1 MKITQRQ
8 RLFHVIKEYL
18 TMKDIIKTFTLLR
31 PYIRKHLKAYLVL
44 LFLLVVDV
52 TLTIAF
58 AAFFGKIADAAV
70 HADLVQLQS
79 LVPTGVILLVVS
91 ILFSFLDIYVE
102 TVATNGV
109 KRDLKNH
116 LFSHILRLPASKV
129 SNLRSGEIISHFT
142 NDIHSLDGVIGY
154 SLINLVRLPVIF
166 LTVFIFLLQIN
177 VTLSLLSLL
186 ITPMALLGGVVFGLL
201 LRRNSRAIHELFG
214 KMNMHLNETFHGIP
228 VIRSFTLEKKA
239 YSNFANQN
247 EELYQLELENAKLQ
261 GLFSSGGS
269 LVSSISF
276 YVTLLLGAY
285 YVSQSQMSVG
295 ALLTFLN
302 LVGHLVYPLTGLAG
316 QWAGFQHSVTA
327 VERIM
332 NVLEEP
338 PEEAELP
345 DFTSPKSFSKSIEF
359 NNISFRYD
367 ERIKVFDHLNITIPG
382 GKVVAFVGASGA
394 GKSTLFNLL
403 QGFYKPQSGE
413 ILIDGVRTEDF
424 TLSELRSAIAHVP
437 QETFLFAGTLRE
449 NLLVA
454 RPNITEKEMICAA
467 KDACIHDFI
476 ITLPQGYDTEI
487 GERGVK
493 LSGGQK
499 QRVAIARAILKDAP
513 ILLLDEATS
522 ALDSETE
529 FYVKEALDRL
539 MKGRT
544 TLVIAHRLSTVQ
556 NADLIIAFD
565 QGKVMQMGTHEELLL
580 MEGVYQKLHNQH
592 FDRKKKYP
600 LLSAANE

>member
-1 MKITQRQ
+1 MDKLKKQ
-8 RLFHVIKEYL
+8 LFNNVKEYF
-18 TMKDIIKTFTLLR
+18 TMKDILKTFTLLR
-31 PYIRKHLKAYLVL
+31 PFIRNHWKAYLVL
-44 LFLLVVDV
+44 LFLLAVDV

-70 HADLVQLQS
+70 RADLAELQS
-79 LVPTGVILLVVS
+79 LIPTAIVLVIIS
-91 ILFSFLDIYVE
+91 ILFSYLDIYFE

-142 NDIHSLDGVIGY
+142 NDIHSLNGVIGY

-166 LTVFIFLLQIN
+166 LTVFIYLLQIN
-177 VTLSLLSLL
+177 VTLSLLSLM
-186 ITPMALLGGVVFGLL
+186 ITPIAVLAGMVFGLF

-214 KMNMHLNETFHGIP
+214 KVNIHLNETFHGIS
-228 VIRSFTLEKKA
+228 VIRSFTLEKTSFSK
-239 YSNFANQN
+239 FANQN
-247 EELYQLELENAKLQ
+247 EELYQLELKNAKLQ
-261 GLFSSGGS
+261 GLFSSGGN
-269 LVSSISF
+269 LVSSLSF

-285 YVSQSQMSVG
+285 YVSQAQMSVG

-302 LVGHLVYPLTGLAG
+302 LVGHLVYPLTGLAS
-316 QWAGFQHSVTA
+316 QWAGFQRSVTA

-332 NVLEEP
+332 NVIEVPVEGMD
-338 PEEAELP
+338 LP
-345 DFTSPKSFSKSIEF
+345 DFTSPKSLSRSIEF
-359 NNISFRYD
+359 KDITFSYD
-367 ERIKVFDHLNITIPG
+367 ERIKVFEHLNVTIPA
-382 GKVVAFVGASGA
+382 GKVVAFVGPSGA
-394 GKSTLFNLL
+394 GKSTFFNLL
-403 QGFYKPQSGE
+403 QGFYKPQAGD
-413 ILIDGVRTEDF
+413 ILIDGVCTEEF

-437 QETFLFAGTLRE
+437 QDTFLFAGTLKE

-454 RPNITEKEMICAA
+454 RPNITEEEMIRAA

-476 ITLPQGYDTEI
+476 MTLPHGYDTEI

-529 FYVKEALDRL
+529 FYVKSALDEL

-544 TLVIAHRLSTVQ
+544 TLVIAHRLTTVQ
-556 NADLIIAFD
+556 NADIIIAFN
-565 QGKVMQMGTHEELLL
+565 QGQVVQIGTHDELIQI
-580 MEGVYQKLHNQH
+580 EGLYQKLYKQQ
-592 FDRKKKYP
+592 FKRKQTAP
-600 LLSAANE
+600 LTLAVNE

>member
-1 MKITQRQ
+1 MNKLKKQ
-8 RLFHVIKEYL
+8 LLNNLKEYF
-18 TMKDIIKTFTLLR
+18 TMKDILKTFTLLK
-31 PYIRKHLKAYLVL
+31 PFIRNHWKAYIVL
-44 LFLLVVDV
+44 LFLLIVDV

-70 HADLVQLQS
+70 HADLVHLRS
-79 LVPTGVILLVVS
+79 LIPTGILLVVVS

-109 KRDLKNH
+109 KRDLKNY
-116 LFSHILRLPASKV
+116 LFSHILRLPAAKV

-142 NDIHSLDGVIGY
+142 NDIGSLDGVIGY

-166 LTVFIFLLQIN
+166 LTVFVYLLKIN
-177 VTLSLLSLL
+177 VTLSLLSVM
-186 ITPMALLGGVVFGLL
+186 ITPIALLGGMVFGLL
-201 LRRNSRAIHELFG
+201 LRRNSRVIHELFG
-214 KMNMHLNETFHGIP
+214 KVNIQLNETFHGIS
-228 VIRSFTLEKKA
+228 VIRSFTLEKK
-239 YSNFANQN
+239 SFSKFAHFN
-247 EELYQLELENAKLQ
+247 EELYQLELKNAKLQ

-269 LVSSISF
+269 LVSSFSF
-276 YVTLLLGAY
+276 YATLLLGAY
-285 YVSQSQMSVG
+285 YVSQNQMSVG

-316 QWAGFQHSVTA
+316 QWAGFQRSVTA

-332 NVLEEP
+332 NIIEKPVEETT
-338 PEEAELP
+338 LP
-345 DFTSPKSFSKSIEF
+345 DFTSSMLLSRSIQFKNITFSYEKSI
-359 NNISFRYD
+359 N
-367 ERIKVFDHLNITIPG
+367 VFENLNVTIPA
-382 GKVVAFVGASGA
+382 GKVVALVGPSGA

-403 QGFYKPQSGE
+403 QGFYKPQTGD
-413 ILIDGVRTEDF
+413 ILIDGVRTEEF
-424 TLSELRSAIAHVP
+424 TLSQLRSAIAHVP

-454 RPNITEKEMICAA
+454 RPNITEEEMICAA

-476 ITLPQGYDTEI
+476 MMLPHRYDTEI

-493 LSGGQK
+493 LSGGQR

-522 ALDSETE
+522 SLDSETE
-529 FYVKEALDRL
+529 FYVKEALDEL

-556 NADLIIAFD
+556 NADIIIVLN
-565 QGKVMQMGTHEELLL
+565 QGKVVQIGTHEELLQ
-580 MEGVYQKLHNQH
+580 MEGLYQKLYNQQ
-592 FDRKKKYP
+592 FKRKQSTP
-600 LLSAANE
+600 LTLAANE